1 MPCTDDTL
9 TTRPQPWAYIPGSAP
24 RTSRNGASSMIR
36 RMRENWSGGNCS
48 MGETC
53 WIPAQLTRTSA
64 VGSNAAT
71 ASRSERSST
80 SAVPPVRAATSSMAA
95 RVTSTARTWAP
106 ARARRRAVARPMPL
120 PAPVTSA
127 VRPVRS
133 TATLSTWVS
142 ARVAFWDAAGVVD
155 TVLLLRCGVSG
166 REVVMDQLGAG
177 ERQVGQDVAGADDLE
192 HGEVGERR
200 EGVLEQLQP
209 GRAGPGTAHGEV
221 GDLRTDELG
230 DAWSAVVAR
239 DELEHERR
247 DADLGPSRL
256 EVHRRVLETH
266 RRRGHPEAAVVEG
279 AHERVGVDR
288 QARAAELLGIGAA
301 FAAQCDGRCVVEVHR
316 VDVLGRPS
324 FV

>member
-80 SAVPPVRAATSSMAA
+80 SAVPPVRAATSSMA
-95 RVTSTARTWAP
+95 
-106 ARARRRAVARPMPL
+106 
-120 PAPVTSA
+120 
-127 VRPVRS
+127 
-133 TATLSTWVS
+133 TLSTWVS
-142 ARVAFWDAAGVVD
+142 AWVAFWDAVGVVD
-155 TVLLLRCGVSG
+155 TVLLLRWGVSG

-192 HGEVGERR
+192 HGEVGERC

-239 DELEHERR
+239 DEFEHERR

-256 EVHRRVLETH
+256 DVHRGGPGAPAPTRCS
-266 RRRGHPEAAVVEG
+266 RRGPSCRACGSPRTGRWV
-279 AHERVGVDR
+279 RR
-288 QARAAELLGIGAA
+288 PRAAR
-301 FAAQCDGRCVVEVHR
+301 GRWR
-316 VDVLGRPS
+316 SSRRGR
-324 FV
+324 